1 MNRKGQNLGSGERWS
16 LQMVGREMA
25 GLIWLLE
32 SIDGEEGRAEEELQ
46 IALRLEMLENAA
58 TVLAARNPEE
68 GLVQVMVLARLRQ
81 DVALAAQT
89 VAQERGL
96 MPLLQRM
103 DSCLWSLARL
113 LVREGRVSPG
123 SLPIEWYLGSEAV

>member
-1 MNRKGQNLGSGERWS
+1 MNRKGQNLGSGECLS
-16 LQMVGREMA
+16 LRMVGREMA

-32 SIDGEEGRAEEELQ
+32 SIEGEEGRAEEELQ

-58 TVLAARNPEE
+58 SVLAARDPEE

-81 DVALAAQT
+81 DVALAAAT
-89 VAQERGL
+89 AAQERGL

-123 SLPIEWYLGSEAV
+123 SLPIEWY

>member
-1 MNRKGQNLGSGERWS
+1 
-16 LQMVGREMA
+16 
-25 GLIWLLE
+25 
-32 SIDGEEGRAEEELQ
+32 
-46 IALRLEMLENAA
+46 MLENAA
-58 TVLAARNPEE
+58 SVLAARDPEE